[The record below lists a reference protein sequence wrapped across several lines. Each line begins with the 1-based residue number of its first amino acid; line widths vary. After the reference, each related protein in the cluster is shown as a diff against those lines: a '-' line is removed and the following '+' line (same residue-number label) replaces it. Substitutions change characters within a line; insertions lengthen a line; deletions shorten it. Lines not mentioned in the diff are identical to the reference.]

1 MSETHVRNIGTCVE
15 LVDGFLYSRAMTD
28 SSPKGYRLGYARVST
43 LEQDPA
49 LQHDALHAAG
59 VERIFTDQAS
69 GALTERPQLTALL
82 EQLRPGD
89 TLVVWRLDRLG
100 RSTSH
105 LIQTVTALEDRG
117 VGFASLTEAIDTTT
131 PAGRLLFGVLASLAA
146 FERDLIRERTMAGL
160 AAARARGKVGGRPTS
175 MTPEKLQ
182 VARQMLAEG
191 RPKSVIAATIGVS
204 RATLYAHLGALA

>member
-1 MSETHVRNIGTCVE
+1 MS
-15 LVDGFLYSRAMTD
+15 AA
-28 SSPKGYRLGYARVST
+28 SSVGYRLGYARVST

-49 LQHDALHAAG
+49 LQLDALAAAG
-59 VERIFTDQAS
+59 VERVFTDHAS
-69 GALTERPQLTALL
+69 GALVERPQLSAVL

-105 LIQTVTALEDRG
+105 LIQTVTALEQRG

-146 FERDLIRERTMAGL
+146 FERDLIRERTLAGL
-160 AAARARGKVGGRPTS
+160 QAARERGRVGGRPST
-175 MTPEKLQ
+175 MTADKVA
-182 VARQMLAEG
+182 VARRMLAEG
-191 RPKSVIAATIGVS
+191 RPKSTVAATIGVS
-204 RATLYAHLGALA
+204 RATLYAHLRHLE

>member
-1 MSETHVRNIGTCVE
+1 MSETRVGNLTGVARHR
-15 LVDGFLYSRAMTD
+15 DGFLYSQAMAD

-49 LQHDALHAAG
+49 LRHDALKAAG

-100 RSTSH
+100 RSMSH
-105 LIQTVTALEDRG
+105 LIQTVTALEERR

-131 PAGRLLFGVLASLAA
+131 SAGRLLFGVLASLAA

-160 AAARARGKVGGRPTS
+160 AAARARGKVGGRPSS
-175 MTPEKLQ
+175 MTADKRE
-182 VARQMLAEG
+182 VARRMLAEG
-191 RPKSVIAATIGVS
+191 RPKSVVAATIGVS
-204 RATLYAHLGALA
+204 RATLYAHLGALS